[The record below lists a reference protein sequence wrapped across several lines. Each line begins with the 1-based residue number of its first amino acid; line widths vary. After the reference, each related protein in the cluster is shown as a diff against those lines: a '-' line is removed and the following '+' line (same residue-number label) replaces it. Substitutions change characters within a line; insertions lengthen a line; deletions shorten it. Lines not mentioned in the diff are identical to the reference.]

1 MEERFKKLKKEEIIK
16 IIKNEGKTEKFDLSW
31 SNLSGSDL
39 SWSNLSGSDLRLSN
53 LRLSNLS
60 GSDLSGSDLRLSD
73 LSGSKITETTTFSKI
88 KINKSQV
95 EICLKEMFEI
105 EED

>member
-53 LRLSNLS
+53 L
-60 GSDLSGSDLRLSD
+60 
-73 LSGSKITETTTFSKI
+73 SGSKITETTTFSKI

>member
-39 SWSNLSGSDLRLSN
+39 RLSN

-60 GSDLSGSDLRLSD
+60 GSDLSGSDLRLSN